1 MSDGRGRASGR
12 PSGAADTAPAL
23 IGRDREVE
31 TLTDLVAKAAQAGQ
45 ALVVIGDPGIGK
57 SALLGAARDAAR
69 AAGFRVLTTTGV
81 ESEAQLPFA
90 GLHQILRPVLR
101 SASQLRPAHNTA
113 LQAAFGLAEGPRPEL
128 FQIGLAAV
136 NLLAAV
142 TAKQPVA
149 VLVDDVQWLDQQS
162 QEVLTFIARRAGPY
176 PMLIAG
182 VVGTGHRGPFQA
194 AGLSELVVRGVE
206 EAAADDILRL
216 VAGVLE
222 PADRLRIR
230 QQAQGNPLALL
241 ELPAAWAGSAPP
253 AGWQQPTLSA
263 RLERAFAGRFAEL
276 PAATRDGMLIAA
288 VDPGDDLAEILAA
301 ASQFSGSPIGPG
313 AFRPAADVRLL
324 RIHQG
329 RVRFRHPL
337 VRSGVLQSETLTRRQ
352 AAHAALAVVLADE
365 PYRRT
370 WHRAQSIVGPDDQVA
385 DELEANVAVVLSR
398 GAVMSAIAGLQRSA
412 QLTSSPA
419 RRGHRLLM
427 AAEHAFGLGR
437 ADLVNQLVTAAARLD
452 LSELDYARRQWLQ
465 EIFNDGVPGDA
476 TRVFELCAI
485 ARQSV
490 QAGDRDLALNLLLG
504 AALRCW
510 WADTGPAARARVVE
524 VTRKLTGAAGDPR
537 YVATL
542 AVAEPVLECAAVMD
556 LLSRSV
562 PGDIADGDALRLLG
576 MAAHA
581 IGDTVRSV
589 DFLGRAEALLRE
601 QGRLGLLSHVLSMQV
616 IDRLELGDW
625 DRALAAAA
633 EGEQLARETGQPIW
647 RTGTLICDAMGNALR
662 GHTDQ
667 AFTYA
672 AKVEMTASRQRL
684 NDLLSCV
691 QLVRGA
697 ALSNAG
703 RYDAAYPQLRR
714 LFEPSDPS
722 FHQRERFGG
731 VMFLAE
737 AAVETGER
745 DDARQVIAGLEA
757 VAASA
762 PSPLLHVHLRYAR
775 AVLADDATAS
785 ALYADLMSQDLARWP
800 WAKARAEL
808 AYGRWLRRQRRDAE
822 SVGVLGSALAAFDRI
837 GATVWADRARA
848 GMIAALAGQPSSGH
862 HQIPHAGP

>member
-1 MSDGRGRASGR
+1 M
-12 PSGAADTAPAL
+12 AATTAPAL
-23 IGRDREVE
+23 IGRDREVQA
-31 TLTDLVAKAAQAGQ
+31 LTELIGKATKAGQ
-45 ALVVIGDPGIGK
+45 ALVVIGDPGMGK
-57 SALLGAARDAAR
+57 SALLGAAQDAAR

-101 SASQLRPAHNTA
+101 SASQLRPAHHTA

-128 FQIGLAAV
+128 FQIALAAV

-142 TAKQPVA
+142 AAKQPVA
-149 VLVDDVQWLDQQS
+149 ILDDVQWLDQQS
-162 QEVLTFIARRAGPY
+162 QDVLTFMARRAGPY
-176 PMLIAG
+176 PMVIVG
-182 VVGTGHRGPFQA
+182 VVRTGHPGPFLA
-194 AGLSELVVRGVE
+194 AGLPELVIRGVE

-216 VAGVLE
+216 VADVLE

-241 ELPAAWAGSAPP
+241 ELPASWAGSGPP
-253 AGWQQPTLSA
+253 ADWQQPTLSA
-263 RLERAFAGRFAEL
+263 RLERAFAGRFTEL
-276 PAATRDGMLIAA
+276 PAATRNGVLLAA
-288 VDPGDDLAEILAA
+288 VDPVDDLAEILAA

-313 AFRPAADVRLL
+313 AFAPATDVGLL
-324 RIHQG
+324 RIEEG

-337 VRSGVLQSETLTRRQ
+337 VRSGVLQCETLTRRQ

-412 QLTSSPA
+412 QLTSSSA

-476 TRVFELCAI
+476 TRVLELCAI

-524 VTRKLTGAAGDPR
+524 AARELTDAAGDPR
-537 YVATL
+537 YVAAL

-556 LLSRSV
+556 LLSRFV
-562 PGDIADGDALRLLG
+562 PGDITDGDTLRLLG

-589 DFLGRAEALLRE
+589 DFLTRSEALLRE

-625 DRALAAAA
+625 DRASAAAA
-633 EGEQLARETGQPIW
+633 EGERLARETGQPIW
-647 RTGTLICDAMGNALR
+647 RTGTLVCDAMDNAFR
-662 GHTDQ
+662 GRTDQ

-672 AKVEMTASRQRL
+672 AEVEMVASRQRL
-684 NDLLSCV
+684 NDLQSCV

-697 ALSNAG
+697 ALFNAG
-703 RYDAAYPQLRR
+703 QYEAAYPQLRR
-714 LFEPSDPS
+714 LFELSDLS
-722 FHQRERFGG
+722 FHQRQRFGG
-731 VMFLAE
+731 VMFLAD
-737 AAVETGER
+737 AAVEAGER
-745 DDARQVIAGLEA
+745 DDARQVIAGLEE
-757 VAASA
+757 VAAST
-762 PSPLLHVHLRYAR
+762 PSPVLHVHLRYAR
-775 AVLADDATAS
+775 AVLAADASAP
-785 ALYADLMSQDLARWP
+785 ALYAHLMSQDLTRWP
-800 WAKARAEL
+800 WPQARAEL
-808 AYGRWLRRQRRDAE
+808 AYGSWLRRQRRDAE
-822 SVGVLGSALAAFDRI
+822 SVGVLSSALAAFDRI
-837 GATVWADRARA
+837 GAPVWADRARA
-848 GMIAALAGQPSSGH
+848 ELTAALAGQPSSGN
-862 HQIPHAGP
+862 HQIHPAGP

>member
-1 MSDGRGRASGR
+1 M
-12 PSGAADTAPAL
+12 AAATAPAL
-23 IGRDREVE
+23 IGRDREVRA
-31 TLTDLVAKAAQAGQ
+31 LTELIGKATKAGQ
-45 ALVVIGDPGIGK
+45 ALVIIGDPGIGK
-57 SALLGAARDAAR
+57 SALLGAAQDAAR
-69 AAGFRVLTTTGV
+69 AAGFGVLTTTGV

-101 SASQLRPAHNTA
+101 SASQLRPAHDTA

-128 FQIGLAAV
+128 FQIALAAV

-142 TAKQPVA
+142 AAEQPVA

-162 QEVLTFIARRAGPY
+162 QEVLTFMARRAGPH
-176 PMLIAG
+176 PMVIVG
-182 VVGTGHRGPFQA
+182 VVRTGHPGPFLA
-194 AGLSELVVRGVE
+194 AGLPELVIRGVE

-216 VAGVLE
+216 VAGVLK
-222 PADRLRIR
+222 PTDRLRIR

-241 ELPAAWAGSAPP
+241 ELPASWAGSAPP
-253 AGWQQPTLSA
+253 ADWQQPTLSA

-276 PAATRDGMLIAA
+276 PAATRDGVLIAA
-288 VDPGDDLAEILAA
+288 VDPVDDLAEILAA

-313 AFRPAADVRLL
+313 AFGPAAGVRLL
-324 RIHQG
+324 RIHEG

-352 AAHAALAVVLADE
+352 AAHAALAAVLADE

-370 WHRAQSIVGPDDQVA
+370 WHRAQSIVGPDDQIA
-385 DELEANVAVVLSR
+385 DELEASVAVVLGR

-437 ADLVNQLVTAAARLD
+437 ADLVDHLVMAAARLD
-452 LSELDYARRQWLQ
+452 LSELDYARMQWLQ
-465 EIFNDGVPGDA
+465 EIFNDGIPGDA
-476 TRVFELCAI
+476 TRVLELCAI

-524 VTRKLTGAAGDPR
+524 VIRELTDAAGDPR
-537 YVATL
+537 YVAAL
-542 AVAEPVLECAAVMD
+542 AVAEPVGECAAVMD
-556 LLSRSV
+556 LLSRFV
-562 PGDIADGDALRLLG
+562 PGEITDGDMLRLLG

-581 IGDTVRSV
+581 IGDAVRSV
-589 DFLGRAEALLRE
+589 DFLTRSEALLRE

-625 DRALAAAA
+625 DRASAAAA
-633 EGEQLARETGQPIW
+633 EGERLARETGQPIW
-647 RTGTLICDAMGNALR
+647 RTGTLVCDAMDNAFR
-662 GHTDQ
+662 GRTDQ

-672 AKVEMTASRQRL
+672 AEVEMVASRQRL

-703 RYDAAYPQLRR
+703 RYDAAYLQLRQ
-714 LFEPSDPS
+714 LFEPSSPS
-722 FHQRERFGG
+722 FHQRQRFGG

-737 AAVETGER
+737 AAVEAGER
-745 DDARQVIAGLEA
+745 DDARRVITGLEE
-757 VAASA
+757 VAAST
-762 PSPLLHVHLRYAR
+762 PSPMLHVHLRYAR
-775 AVLADDATAS
+775 AVLADDASAP
-785 ALYADLMSQDLARWP
+785 ALYAELMSQDLTRWP

-808 AYGRWLRRQRRDAE
+808 AYGTWLRRQRRDAE

-848 GMIAALAGQPSSGH
+848 GMTAALAGQPSSGN
-862 HQIPHAGP
+862 HQIHPAGP